1 MVHRLPD
8 DGNRALLAMDSGE
21 LELWVCKPPAN
32 YFECEAILC
41 SHDDMALCLTLLAG
55 GERAVSGGA
64 DGR

>member
-1 MVHRLPD
+1 MGCRLPD
-8 DGNRALLAMDSGE
+8 GHKALLAMDSGE
-21 LELWVCKPPAN
+21 LELWVSKPPAN

-41 SHDDMALCLTLLAG
+41 SHDDMALCLTLLSG